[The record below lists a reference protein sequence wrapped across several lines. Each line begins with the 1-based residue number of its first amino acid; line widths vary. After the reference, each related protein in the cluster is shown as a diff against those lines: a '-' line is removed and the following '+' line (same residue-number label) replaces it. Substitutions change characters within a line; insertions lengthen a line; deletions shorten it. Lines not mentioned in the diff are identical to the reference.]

1 MVRARSEAV
10 TKKVLVC
17 GQLVI
22 PETDDLPVRRL
33 HAAVERLVRRRYHLP
48 HDILLRQWPRL
59 PYLPMDP
66 FSTRSPI
73 SYGFSSCPIPKGV
86 YRLFRGKG
94 INSGFCESC

>member
-1 MVRARSEAV
+1 MAVAVMVRARSEAA
-10 TKKVLVC
+10 TKKVLVR

-22 PETDDLPVRRL
+22 PETDDLPVRRF

-66 FSTRSPI
+66 
-73 SYGFSSCPIPKGV
+73 KGV